1 MVSYSAIRDGL
12 AVRLR
17 TLDLFTVVYSTVP
30 GRVVAPCAVVVP
42 GRPIAGYHES
52 MNGQGGQLIRFSFDI
67 LAIVQAMAEEY
78 NQDALDAL
86 ISGSAS
92 VPVALEADPTL
103 GGVSA
108 AVVCTSATDY
118 GMVRFADTEY
128 VGARFNTEVY
138 AR

>member
-1 MVSYSAIRDGL
+1 MVSYAAIRAAL

-17 TLDLFTVVYSTVP
+17 TLDTFIAVYATVP

-52 MNGQGGQLIRFSFDI
+52 MNGTGGQLIRFNFDV
-67 LAIVQAMAEEY
+67 LAIVQPMAETW
-78 NQDALDAL
+78 NQETLDAL
-86 ISGSAS
+86 IAGAES
-92 VPVALEADPTL
+92 VPAALEADPTL

-108 AVVCTSATDY
+108 AVVVTSATDY
-118 GMVRFADTEY
+118 GMIQFADTEY
-128 VGARFNTEVY
+128 VGARFNCEVY

>member
-17 TLDLFTVVYSTVP
+17 TLDTFLVVYDTVP

-52 MNGQGGQLIRFSFDI
+52 MQGSGGQLIRFNFDI
-67 LAIVQAMAEEY
+67 LALVQPLAEEW
-78 NQDALDAL
+78 NQDTLDAL
-86 ISGSAS
+86 IAGADS
-92 VPVALEADPTL
+92 VPAALEADPTL
-103 GGVSA
+103 GGVAA
-108 AVVCTSATDY
+108 AVVVTSASDY
-118 GMVRFADTEY
+118 GMIGFADSEY
-128 VGARFNTEVY
+128 VGARFNCEVY

>member
-1 MVSYSAIRDGL
+1 MVSYAAIRAAL

-17 TLDLFTVVYSTVP
+17 TLDTFIAVYATVP

-52 MNGQGGQLIRFSFDI
+52 MNGTGGQLIRFNFDV
-67 LAIVQAMAEEY
+67 LAIVQPMAETG
-78 NQDALDAL
+78 NQETLDAL
-86 ISGSAS
+86 IAGAES
-92 VPVALEADPTL
+92 VPAALEADPTL

-108 AVVCTSATDY
+108 AVVVTSATDY
-118 GMVRFADTEY
+118 GMIQFADTEY
-128 VGARFNTEVY
+128 VGARFNCEVY

>member
-42 GRPIAGYHES
+42 GRPIAGYHQS
-52 MNGQGGQLIRFSFDI
+52 MAGAGGQLIRFSFDV
-67 LAIVQAMAEEY
+67 LAIVQSMAEEY

-86 ISGSAS
+86 ISGPAS
-92 VPVALEADPTL
+92 VPAAIEADTTL
-103 GGVSA
+103 NGSA
-108 AVVCTSATDY
+108 LTSQVTQATDY
-118 GMVRFADTEY
+118 GVVDFGDSAY
-128 VGARFNTEVY
+128 IGARFAVEVY

>member
-42 GRPIAGYHES
+42 GRPIAGYHQS
-52 MNGQGGQLIRFSFDI
+52 MDGAGGQLIRFSFDV
-67 LAIVQAMAEEY
+67 LAIVQSMSEEY
-78 NQDALDAL
+78 NQAALDAL
-86 ISGSAS
+86 ISGPAS
-92 VPVALEADPTL
+92 VPAAIEADTTL
-103 GGVSA
+103 DGSA
-108 AVVCTSATDY
+108 LTSQVTQATDY
-118 GMVRFADTEY
+118 GIVDFADSAY
-128 VGARFNTEVY
+128 IGARFAVEVY

>member
-17 TLDLFTVVYSTVP
+17 TLDLFTVVYATVP

-52 MNGQGGQLIRFSFDI
+52 MAGQGGQLIRFRFDI
-67 LAIVQAMAEEY
+67 LAIVQAMAEEW
-78 NQDALDAL
+78 NQDALDGL
-86 ISGSAS
+86 IAGPAS
-92 VPVALEADPTL
+92 VPAAIEADTTL
-103 GGVSA
+103 DGSA
-108 AVVCTSATDY
+108 LTSQVTQATDY
-118 GMVRFADTEY
+118 GIVDWADSQY
-128 VGARFNTEVY
+128 IGARFEVEVY

>member
-17 TLDLFTVVYSTVP
+17 TLDLFTVVYDTVP

-86 ISGSAS
+86 ISGAAS

-118 GMVRFADTEY
+118 GMIRFSDTEY